1 MEDSTEPN
9 VEPDTFSIGINS
21 VEILEVTRQT
31 IEVKLAIHLE
41 SDIDEMALIDSGA
54 GGNFIDEATASKLQ
68 LIRTELRRH
77 IVVRNVDGT
86 QNHQGQITHRTIL
99 EVTIAN

>member
-31 IEVKLAIHLE
+31 IEVKIAIHLE

-68 LIRTELRRH
+68 LTRTELKR
-77 IVVRNVDGT
+77 
-86 QNHQGQITHRTIL
+86 QIMVL
-99 EVTIAN
+99 L